1 MSTVN
6 ARVPKLIQRP
16 QGTKIPGLHRSSPF
30 YDGNASGWAPN
41 SLVYHVFFMV
51 YHHVPL
57 KLNGR
62 YPLCLNSVIMLF
74 WASHKDTLE
83 ATKHWT
89 YCRCWQHIVWN
100 EVDSFPVLEV
110 GEDKSHDQHLSQS
123 ERTGTENTSPE
134 HKTQQIILY
143 ICICIH
149 IYIYSLLRKSHL
161 FGIPEF
167 WERVSWDLPDRLDAH
182 AHSRPASKVMLKPN
196 SRHVWIC
203 RYGMIW
209 SLSTNDSW
217 LKLLIN
223 KTRVYKC
230 CTPSGP
236 AVIFRRLRTYK
247 VFLRPTYRNTW
258 PSGKASWLRYL
269 TTSDGRCHWWGAEL
283 WDVERSHGKPF
294 PVQDWREEKRKPNPQ
309 SLLNTSYNPVRTCGA
324 A

>member
-1 MSTVN
+1 
-6 ARVPKLIQRP
+6 
-16 QGTKIPGLHRSSPF
+16 
-30 YDGNASGWAPN
+30 
-41 SLVYHVFFMV
+41 
-51 YHHVPL
+51 
-57 KLNGR
+57 
-62 YPLCLNSVIMLF
+62 
-74 WASHKDTLE
+74 
-83 ATKHWT
+83 
-89 YCRCWQHIVWN
+89 
-100 EVDSFPVLEV
+100 V
-110 GEDKSHDQHLSQS
+110 G
-123 ERTGTENTSPE
+123 
-134 HKTQQIILY
+134 
-143 ICICIH
+143 
-149 IYIYSLLRKSHL
+149 
-161 FGIPEF
+161 
-167 WERVSWDLPDRLDAH
+167 WDLPDRLDAY

-283 WDVERSHGKPF
+283 WDVERSHGNLSRCKI
-294 PVQDWREEKRKPNPQ
+294 EEKKKENQTLNPFSIHPIILSELVAQPNLYRRSFLVKP
-309 SLLNTSYNPVRTCGA
+309 SFVVWTLE
-324 A
+324 